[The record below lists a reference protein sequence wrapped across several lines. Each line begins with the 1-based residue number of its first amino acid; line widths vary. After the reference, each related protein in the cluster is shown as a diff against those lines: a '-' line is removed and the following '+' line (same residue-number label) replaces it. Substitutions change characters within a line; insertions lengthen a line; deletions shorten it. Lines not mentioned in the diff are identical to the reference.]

1 MSKLSTTQRTLLILV
16 AVFALPYLAS
26 WFLFL
31 NPGVIDLGGRNNG
44 TLISPMLEP
53 DEVPFALPA
62 VQVNETKEIDEKIW
76 TLLMFGS
83 GPCQEA
89 CQKTLFTLQQLR
101 KMMGLDKVRI
111 DRAYVQLDGDMAGA
125 VQATLAQYEGTALII
140 ANSEKISALEQ
151 RLGVQPG
158 QLSQHILIADPMGN
172 LVMLYP
178 QDMEPKKIFADLEI
192 LFGRVKG
199 I

>member
-1 MSKLSTTQRTLLILV
+1 MSKLSTTQRTLLIMV

-31 NPGVIDLGGRNNG
+31 NPGVIDLGGRSNG
-44 TLISPMLEP
+44 TLISPLIGP
-53 DEVPFALPA
+53 DEAPFVLSA
-62 VQVNETKEIDEKIW
+62 VKINEQKEIDEKIW

-89 CQKTLFTLQQLR
+89 CQKTMFTLQQLR

-111 DRAYVQLDGDMAGA
+111 DRAYVQIEAEKAGPELS
-125 VQATLAQYEGTALII
+125 VLSQYEGTEVIY
-140 ANSEKISALEQ
+140 ANSEEIPGLEQ
-151 RLGVQPG
+151 KLGVEPG
-158 QLSQHILIADPMGN
+158 QLHQHILIADPGGN

-178 QDMEPKKIFADLEI
+178 QDMDPKKIFADIEI

-199 I
+199 V